1 MALFKEKDNVLHAS
15 IEFEDFS
22 QAFAFMS
29 EVAHLAERH
38 QHHPNWSNV
47 YNTVDIHLTT
57 HDEGDVI
64 TDKDR
69 KLAQAIEGIY
79 QRYQ

>member
-1 MALFKEKDNVLHAS
+1 MALFNEEDNALKAS
-15 IEFEDFS
+15 LEFEDFS

-29 EVAHLAERH
+29 EVAHVAERH

-47 YNTVDIHLTT
+47 YNSVDLALST
-57 HDEGDVI
+57 HDEGDVV
-64 TDKDR
+64 TEKDR

>member
-1 MALFKEKDNVLHAS
+1 MALFKEEDDALKAS

-38 QHHPNWSNV
+38 QHHPDWCNV
-47 YNTVDIHLTT
+47 YNTVDIKLST
-57 HDEGDVI
+57 HDEGDIV
-64 TDKDR
+64 TEKDR
-69 KLAQAIEGIY
+69 KLAQAIEGIH

>member
-1 MALFKEKDNVLHAS
+1 MALFKEEDDSLKAS

-29 EVAHLAERH
+29 EVAHLAERQ

-47 YNTVDIHLTT
+47 YNQVDIALST
-57 HDEGDVI
+57 HDEGGIV
-64 TDKDR
+64 TEKDR

-79 QRYQ
+79 QRYK